1 MLQEFQDQS
10 AIAPTPPALPPS
22 AAAINADLA
31 KLGLIA
37 GSSMLGAIAARL
49 IPGLA
54 VPYGLILTASMLGTL
69 ARASSAEEK
78 GDRVLG
84 AIIGGAIALG
94 ASLGLWDALQG
105 LLIGQMS
112 QIPGLLF
119 AIASLGLTYLLIDVA
134 TAKKQPPAAPKDSE
148 ALEAEPWNP

>member
-1 MLQEFQDQS
+1 MYSEFEDQG
-10 AIAPTPPALPPS
+10 AIAPQPPALPPS

-31 KLGLIA
+31 KLGLICGA
-37 GSSMLGAIAARL
+37 SMLGAIAARL

-54 VPYGLILTASMLGTL
+54 VPYGLLLTAAMLGTL

-134 TAKKQPPAAPKDSE
+134 STKKQPPAAPKDSE